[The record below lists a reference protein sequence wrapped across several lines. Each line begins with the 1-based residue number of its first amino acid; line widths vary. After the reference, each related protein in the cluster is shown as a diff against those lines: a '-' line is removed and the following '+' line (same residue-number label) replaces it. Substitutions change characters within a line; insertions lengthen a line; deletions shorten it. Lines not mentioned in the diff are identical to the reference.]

1 MGYCYVTCPT
11 CCNHCI
17 PCLMY
22 FKVII
27 VLYENVLYVKFTGM
41 YYFTEKVDFKIL
53 QN

>member
-1 MGYCYVTCPT
+1 MSYVRLVVTIVL
-11 CCNHCI
+11 I